1 MAWHAVSIPSS
12 SKTLLRKNDRE
23 DFSPIQKIMAAVHYY
38 CSLPEEERLQLA
50 REYTAQAQAQNR
62 VA

>member
-12 SKTLLRKNDRE
+12 SKALLRKNDRE

-38 CSLPEEERLQLA
+38 CSLPVEDRLRLA
-50 REYTAQAQAQNR
+50 REYTAQAQTKHR